1 MFSRRFALLI
11 NINEYALPESILTIR
26 CDDWNNIKEQFNCI
40 SVVVLS
46 KKNGRVNR
54 LESNVKDIIR
64 IRIVY

>member
-40 SVVVLS
+40 SDVVLS
-46 KKNGRVNR
+46 EKNGRVKR
-54 LESNVKDIIR
+54 LESNVKDSTR
-64 IRIVY
+64 IPIVC